1 MVQGLFEFWGT
12 ASDTLFLC
20 RTQFNLPIHDSI
32 RQSIIFEELLVTE
45 LESVGNLRLN
55 DVVVIVPEP
64 VAAEAFVG
72 LPASSIIRASLQLAF
87 SHEKAFWSS
96 SRPKNQ
102 PLLCKWPYLHC
113 DSSH

>member
-1 MVQGLFEFWGT
+1 MKCELVQAL
-12 ASDTLFLC
+12 
-20 RTQFNLPIHDSI
+20 HDSI

-64 VAAEAFVG
+64 VAEAFG